1 MRKFSDS
8 DSHILYKLVED
19 ITGTS
24 QKGHYKK
31 EIIQNSVIM
40 RMNEIKIK
48 DFSLYLKKIKSDSDE
63 YNVFVNLITIHTTSW
78 FREMPHYDDLEKRL
92 EVLYKSGTKKVRL
105 LSLACSTGQEV
116 YSAALV
122 LEKFRQKSKD
132 FDYEI
137 LGTDLDQVSLKHAQR
152 CVYKKDEMVGIPK
165 AYHSL
170 VLVGFQ
176 KNEGYFTLDSEIRK
190 RVKFE
195 SHNLK
200 EAYQNLQQNSF
211 DFVFLRNVLIYFD
224 VKDALLIVENC
235 KNLLN
240 SNGLLFLGHS
250 EFPSIIPDC
259 FARYSSSSLKKKDT
273 SKKSLATVAT
283 KTVVS
288 HTKVNTNKR
297 KLLVIDDFSVIRAAI
312 KSALSD
318 GNFSIDEAS
327 SAEQASELLKN
338 KQYDLITLDINM
350 PGETGTDWLRRQ
362 RTNGLKT
369 PIVIISSTES
379 KEAEQVFGAL
389 SEGAQD
395 YISKEVLYKN
405 RSEFVA
411 TINALIYSDQ
421 NRSMSKQSRPSMSL
435 SRTVEPEM
443 KYSPEVIVIG
453 SSTGGPDALWNLLK
467 DIKGNVAPI
476 VIVQHISHQFSEH
489 FATTLKRVSG
499 LEVRGN
505 IDGEYLKRN
514 HIYVARGDYH
524 LVIKSSDRGLYLVH
538 DQSAVTNGFRPS
550 VDILFNSV
558 AQLNEPVQAI
568 ILTGMG
574 ADGAWGMKQ
583 IHRQAHSH
591 TIAQSEESC
600 IVFGMPKEAIE
611 MGGVH
616 FVGDILDIRKQI
628 ENAAQLPRLDKK
640 KAS

>member
-1 MRKFSDS
+1 M
-8 DSHILYKLVED
+8 
-19 ITGTS
+19 
-24 QKGHYKK
+24 
-31 EIIQNSVIM
+31 
-40 RMNEIKIK
+40 
-48 DFSLYLKKIKSDSDE
+48 
-63 YNVFVNLITIHTTSW
+63 
-78 FREMPHYDDLEKRL
+78 
-92 EVLYKSGTKKVRL
+92 
-105 LSLACSTGQEV
+105 
-116 YSAALV
+116 
-122 LEKFRQKSKD
+122 
-132 FDYEI
+132 
-137 LGTDLDQVSLKHAQR
+137 
-152 CVYKKDEMVGIPK
+152 
-165 AYHSL
+165 
-170 VLVGFQ
+170 
-176 KNEGYFTLDSEIRK
+176 
-190 RVKFE
+190 
-195 SHNLK
+195 
-200 EAYQNLQQNSF
+200 
-211 DFVFLRNVLIYFD
+211 
-224 VKDALLIVENC
+224 
-235 KNLLN
+235 
-240 SNGLLFLGHS
+240 
-250 EFPSIIPDC
+250 
-259 FARYSSSSLKKKDT
+259 
-273 SKKSLATVAT
+273 
-283 KTVVS
+283 VS
-288 HTKVNTNKR
+288 HAKPNTNKR

-318 GNFSIDEAS
+318 GNFAIDEAS
-327 SAEQASELLKN
+327 SAEQATELLKD

-350 PGETGTDWLRRQ
+350 PGETGTDWLKRQ
-362 RTNGLKT
+362 RAQGLKT

-421 NRSMSKQSRPSMSL
+421 NRSISKQNRSNTSL
-435 SRTVEPEM
+435 ARTSQPEM

-467 DIKGNVAPI
+467 NLKGDFAPI

-505 IDGEYLKRN
+505 VDGEYLKRN

-524 LVIKSSDRGLYLVH
+524 LVVKSSDRGLYIVH

-558 AQLNEPVQAI
+558 AQIVEPVQAI

-583 IHRQAHSH
+583 IHRRANSH

-628 ENAAQLPRLDKK
+628 ENASQLPRIDKK

>member
-1 MRKFSDS
+1 MIKFTESDS
-8 DSHILYKLVED
+8 QILYKLVED

-40 RMNEIKIK
+40 RMNEIKMN
-48 DFSLYLKKIKSDSDE
+48 DFSLYLKKIKSDGDE
-63 YNVFVNLITIHTTSW
+63 YRVFVNLITIHTTSW
-78 FREMPHYDDLEKRL
+78 FREKPHYDDLEKRID
-92 EVLYKSGTKKVRL
+92 ELYKIGNKKIRL

-116 YSAALV
+116 YSAALI
-122 LEKFRQKSKD
+122 LEKFRQKFKD
-132 FDYEI
+132 FDYEV
-137 LGTDLDQVSLKHAQR
+137 LGTDIDQVSLKFAQR
-152 CVYKKDEMVGIPK
+152 CIYKKDEMVGIPPL
-165 AYHSL
+165 YQPF

-176 KNEGYFTLDSEIRK
+176 KNEGYFTLDNEIRK

-195 SHNLK
+195 PQNLK
-200 EAYQNLQQNSF
+200 EASQNLRQNFF
-211 DFVFLRNVLIYFD
+211 DFIFLRNVLIYFD
-224 VKDALLIVENC
+224 VKDALQIVENC
-235 KNLLN
+235 TKLLN
-240 SNGLLFLGHS
+240 MNGLLFLGHS
-250 EFPSIIPDC
+250 EFPTVIPDC
-259 FARYSSSSLKKKDT
+259 FNRYSSSTLKKKDE
-273 SKKSLATVAT
+273 SKRAVGTVTT

-288 HTKVNTNKR
+288 HTKPNMNKR
-297 KLLVIDDFSVIRAAI
+297 KLLIIDDFSVIRAAI

-318 GNFSIDEAS
+318 GHFAIDEAS
-327 SAEQASELLKN
+327 SAEQASELLKER
-338 KQYDLITLDINM
+338 QYDLITLDINM

-362 RTNGLKT
+362 RAQGLKT

-395 YISKEVLYKN
+395 YISKEMLYKN

-421 NRSMSKQSRPSMSL
+421 NRSISKQNRSHGNTLKSSQL
-435 SRTVEPEM
+435 EM
-443 KYSPEVIVIG
+443 KFSPEVIVVG

-467 DIKGNVAPI
+467 DLKGDFAPI

-499 LEVRGN
+499 LEVRGSV
-505 IDGEYLKRN
+505 DGEYLKRN

-524 LVIKSSDRGLYLVH
+524 LVVKSSDRGLYLAH

-550 VDILFNSV
+550 VDVLFNSV
-558 AQLNEPVQAI
+558 AQITEPVQAI

-583 IHRQAHSH
+583 IHRRANSH

-616 FVGDILDIRKQI
+616 FVGDVLDIRKQI
-628 ENAAQLPRLDKK
+628 EIASQLPRLDKK